1 MAYILFSYRV
11 DIIMLEYNTTIKQ
24 TFTSYCGGT
33 LIDRKTVIT
42 AAHCIIKERTF
53 DYNGQ
58 RYNITVEPN
67 TYYPTY
73 ESMYKVFLGLHD
85 KSTIYDASLSH
96 PTQAIL
102 VNSVKRVIMI
112 VLYYFFSLIFI

>member
-11 DIIMLEYNTTIKQ
+11 DVIMLVYNTTIKQ

-33 LIDRKTVIT
+33 LIDRKTVLT

-53 DYNGQ
+53 DYDGQ
-58 RYNITVEPN
+58 RYNVTVEPN

-85 KSTIYDASLSH
+85 RTTIYEASLSH
-96 PTQAIL
+96 PTQARL
-102 VNSVKRVIMI
+102 VSSVKRVIMI
-112 VLYYFFSLIFI
+112 V